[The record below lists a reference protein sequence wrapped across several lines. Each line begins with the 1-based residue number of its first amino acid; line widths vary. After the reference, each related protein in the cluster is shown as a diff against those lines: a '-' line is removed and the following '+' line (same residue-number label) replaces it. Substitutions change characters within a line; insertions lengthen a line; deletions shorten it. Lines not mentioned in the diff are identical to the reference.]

1 MKKEKNIKKLLLLFM
16 GILILT
22 SFLSCQAEKSL
33 SYKKHNHEPKTT
45 ISSSTNKIDEG
56 VNKVKEASEEVKKN
70 WENSDIKKE
79 VETSNTFSE
88 IKKFFGFKDAP
99 KKEQSVDDE
108 GLATLDYNGQKS
120 IPVNNGKS
128 TLTWN
133 WDTNKI
139 IYSNLDNLNRA
150 GKATAYLSK
159 LNYGKSAGRE
169 GQTWKPTGWLNNQQ
183 KNKDRGHL
191 IAYTLSFNFDN
202 DGNYSDGQLGSIDNP
217 KNLFTQTSQSN
228 RGIMQDYEEIVRE
241 ALKQDKKVIYEVTP
255 IFRDDEL
262 MARGV
267 HVQAISEDGTVNFNQ
282 YLFNIDDKYDFDY
295 QTGKSTKK

>member
-1 MKKEKNIKKLLLLFM
+1 MTLKKKWKRVIHFQQLKD
-16 GILILT
+16 T
-22 SFLSCQAEKSL
+22 
-33 SYKKHNHEPKTT
+33 PKQ
-45 ISSSTNKIDEG
+45 
-56 VNKVKEASEEVKKN
+56 
-70 WENSDIKKE
+70 
-79 VETSNTFSE
+79 
-88 IKKFFGFKDAP
+88 
-99 KKEQSVDDE
+99 EQSADDE
-108 GLATLDYNGQKS
+108 ELATLDYNGQKS
-120 IPVNNGKS
+120 ISVNNGKS

-202 DGNYSDGQLGSIDNP
+202 DGNYSEGQLGSIDNP

-228 RGIMQDYEEIVRE
+228 RGVMQDYEEIVRE

-267 HVQAISEDGTVNFNQ
+267 HVQAISEDGSVNFNQ

-295 QTGKSTKK
+295 MTGKSTKK